1 MSEIQMLSEEVISKI
16 AAGEVIER
24 PASVLK
30 ELLENA
36 VDAGATR
43 IAVDIKKAGRRLI
56 RVNDDGKGMDLED
69 LKLSVG
75 RHATS
80 KIRTFEDLDAI
91 ATFGF
96 RGEALYSVFAVSKM
110 AITSFK
116 AMPGTVTAANGPQT
130 ARPGTETGNCISGEG
145 GRILSETR
153 TPPVK
158 GTTVEVTDLFF
169 NTPARAKFMK
179 SEPSERAHLIR
190 TVEEAALANLNIG
203 FTLTMDEAEMFSM
216 PPGGED
222 FWGVLKERAGIIF
235 GKNIH
240 QGLIKIEG
248 RNPGISIYG
257 LISKPDFLSAT
268 RINQHFFVN
277 RRPVAS
283 RVIQQALYRGYDT
296 MRGDKHPA
304 CVIFLDLNPADF
316 DVNIHPQ
323 KKDVKFAS
331 EGEVFRKI
339 SSTVYNEILKKQTAS
354 VSLAEPA
361 GGASA
366 AAERGAAGEA
376 ETGHGAQAKAQDP
389 GLFHQD
395 TLQLEPVSQET
406 GEAPN
411 WYLPPIS
418 YLGQIAKSY
427 LLFESGGG
435 LLVMDQHAAQERIL
449 FEKYLEEFSAGA
461 IKVQPLMLPVSAEL
475 PRSQI
480 ETVLKWKDWLD
491 KAGFEIERF
500 GASTLRLHST
510 PALFYFTP
518 EALGEFLDYMAG
530 VLGEPEK
537 ASEDLKRNTV
547 AMMACK
553 KSVKAHDYI
562 KPPEAL
568 RLITDLK
575 GTKDSFHCPHGRPT
589 LFYISPSEIAR
600 KFQRTNVI

>member
-1 MSEIQMLSEEVISKI
+1 MAEIQLLPEEVIAKI

-36 VDAGATR
+36 ADAGAAR
-43 IAVDIKKAGRRLI
+43 ITVDIKKAGKSLI

-69 LKLSVG
+69 LNLSVG

-80 KIRTFEDLDAI
+80 KIRSFEDMDAI
-91 ATFGF
+91 STFGF
-96 RGEALYSVFAVSKM
+96 RGEALYSVFAVSKLSI
-110 AITSFK
+110 ASFK
-116 AMPGTVTAANGPQT
+116 AGA
-130 ARPGTETGNCISGEG
+130 ETGHAILGEG
-145 GRILSETR
+145 GRILSTIK

-179 SEPSERAHLIR
+179 SEHSERAQLIR
-190 TVEEAALANLNIG
+190 AVEEAALANLNTG
-203 FTLTMDEAEMFSM
+203 FTLNMDGTEIFSM

-222 FWGVLKERAGIIF
+222 FWAVLKERAGVIF

-248 RNPGISIYG
+248 RNPGISVYG
-257 LISKPDFLSAT
+257 LISRPDSLSAT

-277 RRPVAS
+277 KRPVVS

-331 EGEVFRKI
+331 EGEVFKKI
-339 SSTVYNEILKKQTAS
+339 SSIVYNELLKKQTAAVALTES
-354 VSLAEPA
+354 AC

-366 AAERGAAGEA
+366 AAEPGPGQNGGA
-376 ETGHGAQAKAQDP
+376 HAQAP
-389 GLFHQD
+389 ELFNQEA
-395 TLQLEPVSQET
+395 LQLEPCSQEN
-406 GEAPN
+406 GEMPN

-418 YLGQIAKSY
+418 YLGQIAGSY
-427 LLFESGGG
+427 LLFESGKG

-449 FEKYLEEFSAGA
+449 FEKYLEEFSRGD
-461 IKVQPLMLPVSAEL
+461 IKVQPLMLPVSVEL
-475 PRSQI
+475 SRSQI
-480 ETVLKWKDWLD
+480 ETVLKWKGWLD
-491 KAGFEIERF
+491 KAGFELERF
-500 GASTLRLHST
+500 GVATLRLHST
-510 PALFYFTP
+510 PAMFYFTP
-518 EALGEFLDYMAG
+518 DALSEFLGYMAE

-553 KSVKAHDYI
+553 KSVKAHDHI
-562 KPPEAL
+562 KPQEAL
-568 RLITDLK
+568 RLIEDLK
-575 GTKDSFHCPHGRPT
+575 SAKDSFHCPHGRPT
-589 LFYISPSEIAR
+589 VFYISPSEIAR

>member
-1 MSEIQMLSEEVISKI
+1 MSEIQTLPEDVIAKI

-36 VDAGATR
+36 VDAGASR
-43 IAVDIKKAGRRLI
+43 ITVDIKKAGKRLI

-80 KIRTFEDLDAI
+80 KLRSFEDLDKI

-96 RGEALYSVFAVSKM
+96 RGEALYSIFAVSKL
-110 AITSFK
+110 AITSCK
-116 AMPGTVTAANGPQT
+116 AGA
-130 ARPGTETGNCISGEG
+130 ETGNSISGEG
-145 GRILSETR
+145 GRVLSEAK

-158 GTTVEVTDLFF
+158 GATVEVSDLFF
-169 NTPARAKFMK
+169 NTPARAKFMR

-190 TVEEAALANLNIG
+190 TVEEAALANLDIG
-203 FTLTMDEAEMFSM
+203 FTLNMDGAEIFSM

-222 FWGVLKERAGIIF
+222 FWAALKDRAGVIF

-248 RNPGISIYG
+248 RNPALSVYG
-257 LISKPDFLSAT
+257 LISKPDSLSAT

-277 RRPVAS
+277 KRPVAS
-283 RVIQQALYRGYDT
+283 RVIQQALYRGYDS

-304 CVIFLDLNPADF
+304 CVLFLDLNPADF

-331 EGEVFRKI
+331 ENEVFKKL

-354 VSLAEPA
+354 VALSGPAA
-361 GGASA
+361 GGASR
-366 AAERGAAGEA
+366 AAEPGAAQCGGAPEQGPELFSQ
-376 ETGHGAQAKAQDP
+376 ET
-389 GLFHQD
+389 LR
-395 TLQLEPVSQET
+395 LEPVSGENGET
-406 GEAPN
+406 PN

-449 FEKYLEEFSAGA
+449 FEKYLEEFSSGA
-461 IKVQPLMLPVSAEL
+461 IKVQPLMLPVSVEL

-480 ETVLKWKDWLD
+480 ETVLKWKEWLD

-500 GASTLRLHST
+500 GAVTLRLHST

-518 EALGEFLDYMAG
+518 EALSGFLGYLAE

-547 AMMACK
+547 ATMACK

-562 KPPEAL
+562 KPAEAL
-568 RLITDLK
+568 RLIEDLK

>member
-1 MSEIQMLSEEVISKI
+1 MPEIQVLSEEVISKI

-24 PASVLK
+24 PSSVLK

-43 IAVDIKKAGRRLI
+43 ITVDIRKAGKRLI
-56 RVNDDGKGMDLED
+56 RVNDDGRGMDLED
-69 LKLSVG
+69 LKLSVS

-80 KIRTFEDLDAI
+80 KIRTFEDLDKI
-91 ATFGF
+91 KTFGF
-96 RGEALYSVFAVSKM
+96 RGEALYSIFAVSKLV
-110 AITSFK
+110 ITSFK
-116 AMPGTVTAANGPQT
+116 PGA
-130 ARPGTETGNCISGEG
+130 ETGHSLTGEG
-145 GRILSETR
+145 GRILSETK

-158 GTTVEVTDLFF
+158 GATVEVTDLFF

-179 SEPSERAHLIR
+179 SEPSERAHIIR
-190 TVEEAALANLNIG
+190 TVEEAALADLKIG
-203 FTLTMDEAEMFSM
+203 FTLNIDDTEIFSM

-222 FWGVLKERAGIIF
+222 FWAALTDRAGIIF
-235 GKNIH
+235 GKNISK
-240 QGLIKIEG
+240 GLIKVEG
-248 RNPGISIYG
+248 RNPALSIYG
-257 LISKPDFLSAT
+257 LISKPDSLSAT

-277 RRPVAS
+277 RRPVTS
-283 RVIQQALYRGYDT
+283 RVAQQALYRGYDT

-304 CVIFLDLNPADF
+304 CVLFLDLNPADF

-331 EGEVFRKI
+331 DNDVFRKL
-339 SSTVYNEILKKQTAS
+339 SSTVYNEIMKKQTAS
-354 VSLAEPA
+354 VSLSTPAESGASGSAEPGA
-361 GGASA
+361 GQ
-366 AAERGAAGEA
+366 GEEA
-376 ETGHGAQAKAQDP
+376 IVKEGN
-389 GLFHQD
+389 LFSNE
-395 TLQLEPVSQET
+395 TLQLEPVQQEN

-449 FEKYLEEFSAGA
+449 FEKYMEEFSKGA

-475 PRSQI
+475 SRSQI
-480 ETVLKWKDWLD
+480 ETVLKWKEWLD

-500 GASTLRLHST
+500 GQTTLRLHST

-518 EALGEFLDYMAG
+518 EALSEFLGYLTE

-547 AMMACK
+547 ATMACK
-553 KSVKAHDYI
+553 KSVKAHDFI
-562 KPPEAL
+562 KPQEAL
-568 RLITDLK
+568 RLIEDLK
-575 GTKDSFHCPHGRPT
+575 SAKDSFHCPHGRPT

>member
-1 MSEIQMLSEEVISKI
+1 MSEIQLLPEEVISKI

-43 IAVDIKKAGRRLI
+43 ITVDIKKAGKRLI

-96 RGEALYSVFAVSKM
+96 RGEALYSIFAVSKL
-110 AITSFK
+110 AITSF
-116 AMPGTVTAANGPQT
+116 
-130 ARPGTETGNCISGEG
+130 RPGAETGHSISGEG
-145 GRILSETR
+145 GRLLSEAK

-158 GTTVEVTDLFF
+158 GTTVEVSDLFF

-190 TVEEAALANLNIG
+190 TVEEAALANLNTG
-203 FTLTMDEAEMFSM
+203 FTLAIDGTEIFSL

-222 FWGVLKERAGIIF
+222 FWAALKDRAGVIL

-240 QGLIKIEG
+240 QGLIKVEG
-248 RNPGISIYG
+248 RNPAISIYG
-257 LISKPDFLSAT
+257 LISRPDSLSAT
-268 RINQHFFVN
+268 RLNQLFFVN
-277 RRPVAS
+277 KRPVTS
-283 RVIQQALYRGYDT
+283 RVAQQALYRGYDT

-304 CVIFLDLNPADF
+304 CVLFLDLDPADF

-331 EGEVFRKI
+331 EGEIFRKI
-339 SSTVYNEILKKQTAS
+339 SSTVYNELLKKQTAS
-354 VSLAEPA
+354 VALTEPAA
-361 GGASA
+361 GGASG
-366 AAERGAAGEA
+366 AAEPGAGQSGE
-376 ETGHGAQAKAQDP
+376 TSVQGPD
-389 GLFHQD
+389 LFSRE
-395 TLQLEPVSQET
+395 TLQLEPCSQEN
-406 GEAPN
+406 GETPN

-449 FEKYLEEFSAGA
+449 FEKYLEEFSSGS
-461 IKVQPLMLPVSAEL
+461 IKVQPLMLPVSVEL

-500 GASTLRLHST
+500 GAATLRLHST

-518 EALGEFLDYMAG
+518 EALSEFLGYMAQ

-547 AMMACK
+547 ATMACK

-575 GTKDSFHCPHGRPT
+575 GTRDSFHCPHGRPT

-600 KFQRTNVI
+600 KFQRTNII

>member
-1 MSEIQMLSEEVISKI
+1 MPEIRSLPEEVISKI

-30 ELLENA
+30 ELIENA
-36 VDAGATR
+36 VDAGAARVT
-43 IAVDIKKAGRRLI
+43 VDIKKAGKRLI
-56 RVNDDGKGMDLED
+56 RVNDDGGGMDLED

-96 RGEALYSVFAVSKM
+96 RGEALYSVFAVSKL

-116 AMPGTVTAANGPQT
+116 
-130 ARPGTETGNCISGEG
+130 PGTETGHAISGEG
-145 GRILSETR
+145 GRILSETK

-179 SEPSERAHLIR
+179 SESSERAQLIR
-190 TVEEAALANLNIG
+190 TVEESALANLNIG
-203 FTLTMDEAEMFSM
+203 FTLNIDETGIFSL

-222 FWGVLKERAGIIF
+222 FWAVLKERVGVIF

-248 RNPGISIYG
+248 RNPAISIYG
-257 LISKPDFLSAT
+257 LISKPDSLSAT

-339 SSTVYNEILKKQTAS
+339 SSTVYNGILKKQTAS
-354 VSLAEPA
+354 VTLAEPA
-361 GGASA
+361 AGGASG
-366 AAERGAAGEA
+366 AAEPGP
-376 ETGHGAQAKAQDP
+376 AQNGGTPAQGP
-389 GLFHQD
+389 ELFSRE
-395 TLQLEPVSQET
+395 TLQLEPVSRENGET
-406 GEAPN
+406 PN

-449 FEKYLEEFSAGA
+449 FERYLEEFSAGA
-461 IKVQPLMLPVSAEL
+461 IKVQPLMLPVSVEL

-500 GASTLRLHST
+500 GAATLRLHST

-518 EALGEFLDYMAG
+518 EALSEFLGYMAE

-547 AMMACK
+547 ATMACK

-568 RLITDLK
+568 RLIMDLK
-575 GTKDSFHCPHGRPT
+575 GAKDSFHCPHGRPT

-600 KFQRTNVI
+600 KFQRTNII

>member
-1 MSEIQMLSEEVISKI
+1 MSEIQLLPEEVIAKI

-36 VDAGATR
+36 MDAGATR
-43 IAVDIKKAGRRLI
+43 IAVDIKKAGRRLM
-56 RVNDDGKGMDLED
+56 RVHDDGKGMDLED
-69 LKLSVG
+69 LRLSVG

-80 KIRTFEDLDAI
+80 KIRSFEDLDSI

-96 RGEALYSVFAVSKM
+96 RGEALYSIFAVSKL
-110 AITSFK
+110 AITSFRSG
-116 AMPGTVTAANGPQT
+116 A
-130 ARPGTETGNCISGEG
+130 ETGHAVAGEG
-145 GRILSETR
+145 GRILSETK

-158 GTTVEVTDLFF
+158 GTTVEINDLFF

-179 SEPSERAHLIR
+179 SESSERAHLIR

-203 FTLTMDEAEMFSM
+203 FVLSIDETEIFSM

-222 FWGVLKERAGIIF
+222 FWAVLKERAGIIF

-248 RNPGISIYG
+248 RNPGVSIYG
-257 LISKPDFLSAT
+257 LVSKPDSLSAT

-277 RRPVAS
+277 KRPVTS
-283 RVIQQALYRGYDT
+283 RVIQQALYRGYDS

-323 KKDVKFAS
+323 KKDVRFAA
-331 EGEVFRKI
+331 EGEVFRKV
-339 SSTVYNEILKKQTAS
+339 SSTVYNEILKRQTAS
-354 VSLAEPA
+354 VALTEPA
-361 GGASA
+361 LGGAS
-366 AAERGAAGEA
+366 GACEPGARQGGEIQS
-376 ETGHGAQAKAQDP
+376 GGAD
-389 GLFHQD
+389 LFSQE
-395 TLQLEPVSQET
+395 TLQLEPASQEN

-449 FEKYLEEFSAGA
+449 FEKYLEEFSKGA
-461 IKVQPLMLPVSAEL
+461 IKIQPLMLPVSVEL
-475 PRSQI
+475 SRSQI
-480 ETVLKWKDWLD
+480 EAVLKWKEWLD

-500 GASTLRLHST
+500 GAATLRLHST

-518 EALGEFLDYMAG
+518 EALSEFLGYMAE

-547 AMMACK
+547 ATMACK
-553 KSVKAHDYI
+553 KSVKAHDHI
-562 KPPEAL
+562 KPPEAM
-568 RLITDLK
+568 RLIEDLK
-575 GTKDSFHCPHGRPT
+575 GARDSFHCPHGRPT

-600 KFQRTNVI
+600 KFQRTNII

>member
-1 MSEIQMLSEEVISKI
+1 LPEEVIAKI

-36 VDAGATR
+36 IDAGAARVT
-43 IAVDIKKAGRRLI
+43 VDIKKAGKRLI
-56 RVNDDGKGMDLED
+56 RVNDDGRGMDLED
-69 LKLSVG
+69 LKLSVE

-80 KIRTFEDLDAI
+80 KIRVFEDLDKI

-96 RGEALYSVFAVSKM
+96 RGEALYSILAVSKL

-116 AMPGTVTAANGPQT
+116 PGE
-130 ARPGTETGNCISGEG
+130 ETGNAISGEG
-145 GRILSETR
+145 GRVLSLTT

-169 NTPARAKFMK
+169 NTPAREKFMR

-203 FTLTMDEAEMFSM
+203 FTLNIDGAEIFSM

-222 FWGVLKERAGIIF
+222 FWAALKARANIIF
-235 GKNIH
+235 GKNVY
-240 QGLIKIEG
+240 QGLIKTEG
-248 RNPGISIYG
+248 RNPALSVYG
-257 LISKPDFLSAT
+257 LVSKPDSLSAT

-277 RRPVAS
+277 KRPVTS
-283 RVIQQALYRGYDT
+283 RVAQQALYRGYST
-296 MRGDKHPA
+296 TRGDKHPA
-304 CVIFLDLNPADF
+304 CVLFLDLNPADF

-323 KKDVKFAS
+323 KRDVKFAS
-331 EGEVFRKI
+331 ENEVFKKI
-339 SSTVYNEILKKQTAS
+339 SSTVYNEILAKQTAN
-354 VSLAEPA
+354 VVLTGTAA
-361 GGASA
+361 GGASE
-366 AAERGAAGEA
+366 AAEPAAEQAGP
-376 ETGHGAQAKAQDP
+376 AQGQEM
-389 GLFHQD
+389 FSQD
-395 TLQLEPVSQET
+395 TLQLEPAALET
-406 GEAPN
+406 GGTPN

-449 FEKYLEEFSAGA
+449 FEKYLEELSKGA
-461 IKVQPLMLPVSAEL
+461 IKIQPLMLPVSAEL
-475 PRSQI
+475 SRSQI
-480 ETVLKWKDWLD
+480 ELVLKWKDWLD

-500 GASTLRLHST
+500 GPATLRLLST
-510 PALFYFTP
+510 PSLFYSTP
-518 EALGEFLDYMAG
+518 EALGEFLGYLTE

-537 ASEDLKRNTV
+537 ASEDLKRKIV
-547 AMMACK
+547 ATMACK
-553 KSVKAHDYI
+553 KSIKAHDRI

-568 RLITDLK
+568 RLIEDLK
-575 GTKDSFHCPHGRPT
+575 CARDSFHCPHGRPT
-589 LFYISPSEIAR
+589 LFYISPAEIAR
-600 KFQRTNVI
+600 KFQRTNIL

>member
-1 MSEIQMLSEEVISKI
+1 MPEIQLLPEEVISKI

-36 VDAGATR
+36 VDAGAAR
-43 IAVDIKKAGRRLI
+43 ITVDIKKAGKRLI
-56 RVNDDGKGMDLED
+56 RVNDDGGGMDLED
-69 LKLSVG
+69 LRLSVG

-80 KIRTFEDLDAI
+80 KIRAFADLDAI

-96 RGEALYSVFAVSKM
+96 RGEALYSIFAVSKL

-116 AMPGTVTAANGPQT
+116 PGAD
-130 ARPGTETGNCISGEG
+130 TGNSISGEG
-145 GRILSETR
+145 GRILSETK
-153 TPPVK
+153 TAPVK

-169 NTPARAKFMK
+169 NTPARAKFMS

-190 TVEEAALANLNIG
+190 AVEEAALANLNTG
-203 FTLTMDEAEMFSM
+203 FTLNIDGTEMFSM
-216 PPGGED
+216 PPGGDD
-222 FWGVLKERAGIIF
+222 FWAVLKERAGVIF

-257 LISKPDFLSAT
+257 LISKPDSLSAT

-277 RRPVAS
+277 KRPVTS
-283 RVIQQALYRGYDT
+283 RVISQALYRGYDT

-304 CVIFLDLNPADF
+304 CVVFLDLNPADF

-323 KKDVKFAS
+323 KKDVKFAA
-331 EGEVFRKI
+331 EGDVFRKI

-354 VSLAEPA
+354 VALNEPAA

-366 AAERGAAGEA
+366 ASEPGPVQSGETHA
-376 ETGHGAQAKAQDP
+376 P
-389 GLFHQD
+389 GPELFSQE
-395 TLQLEPVSQET
+395 TLQLEPFSQEN
-406 GEAPN
+406 GETPN
-411 WYLPPIS
+411 WYLPPVS

-427 LLFESGGG
+427 LLFESGRG

-449 FEKYLEEFSAGA
+449 FEKYLEEFSKGA
-461 IKVQPLMLPVSAEL
+461 IKVQPLMLPVSVEL

-480 ETVLKWKDWLD
+480 ETVLKWKEWLD

-500 GASTLRLHST
+500 GAVTLRLHST

-518 EALGEFLDYMAG
+518 DALSEFLGYMAE

-553 KSVKAHDYI
+553 KSVKAHDHI

-568 RLITDLK
+568 RLIEDLK
-575 GTKDSFHCPHGRPT
+575 SARDSFHCPHGRPT
-589 LFYISPSEIAR
+589 LFYISSSEIAR

>member
-1 MSEIQMLSEEVISKI
+1 LSEEVISKI

-30 ELLENA
+30 ELIENA

-43 IAVDIKKAGRRLI
+43 ITVDIRKAGKRLI
-56 RVNDDGKGMDLED
+56 RVNDDGRGMDLED
-69 LKLSVG
+69 LKLSLS

-80 KIRTFEDLDAI
+80 KIRTFEDLDKI
-91 ATFGF
+91 KTFGF
-96 RGEALYSVFAVSKM
+96 RGEALYSVFAVSKLV
-110 AITSFK
+110 ITSFK
-116 AMPGTVTAANGPQT
+116 PGA
-130 ARPGTETGNCISGEG
+130 ETGNSLTGEG
-145 GRILSETR
+145 GRVLSETK

-190 TVEEAALANLNIG
+190 TVEEAALADLKIG
-203 FTLTMDEAEMFSM
+203 FTLNIDDTEIFSM

-222 FWGVLKERAGIIF
+222 FWAALTDRAGIIF
-235 GKNIH
+235 GKNISK
-240 QGLIKIEG
+240 GLIKVEG
-248 RNPGISIYG
+248 RNPVLSVYG
-257 LISKPDFLSAT
+257 LVSKPDSLSAT

-277 RRPVAS
+277 RRPVTS
-283 RVIQQALYRGYDT
+283 RVAQQALYRGYDT

-304 CVIFLDLNPADF
+304 CVLFLDLNPADF

-331 EGEVFRKI
+331 DNDVFRKL
-339 SSTVYNEILKKQTAS
+339 SSTVYNEIMKKQTAS
-354 VSLAEPA
+354 VSLSTPAEAGASGAAEPGA
-361 GGASA
+361 GQ
-366 AAERGAAGEA
+366 GE
-376 ETGHGAQAKAQDP
+376 QATVTEAN
-389 GLFHQD
+389 LFSNE
-395 TLQLEPVSQET
+395 TLQLEPIQQEN
-406 GEAPN
+406 GEVPN

-427 LLFESGGG
+427 LIFESGGG

-449 FEKYLEEFSAGA
+449 FEKYMDEFSKGS

-475 PRSQI
+475 SRSQI
-480 ETVLKWKDWLD
+480 ETALKWKEWLD

-500 GASTLRLHST
+500 GQTTLRLHST

-518 EALGEFLDYMAG
+518 EALTEFLGYLTE

-547 AMMACK
+547 ATMACK
-553 KSVKAHDYI
+553 KSVKAHDFI
-562 KPPEAL
+562 KPQEAL
-568 RLITDLK
+568 RLIEDLK
-575 GTKDSFHCPHGRPT
+575 SAKDSFHCPHGRPT

-600 KFQRTNVI
+600 KFQRTNII

>member
-1 MSEIQMLSEEVISKI
+1 MPEIQLLPEEVIAKI

-36 VDAGATR
+36 LDAGATR
-43 IAVDIKKAGRRLI
+43 ITVDIKKAGKRLI
-56 RVNDDGKGMDLED
+56 RVNDDGHGMDLAD

-80 KIRTFEDLDAI
+80 KIRTFEDLEAV

-96 RGEALYSVFAVSKM
+96 RGEALYSVFAVSKL

-116 AMPGTVTAANGPQT
+116 PGN
-130 ARPGTETGNCISGEG
+130 ETGHAISGEG
-145 GRILSETR
+145 GRILSETK

-179 SEPSERAHLIR
+179 SESSERAHLIR
-190 TVEEAALANLNIG
+190 TVEEAALANLNTG
-203 FTLTMDEAEMFSM
+203 FTLNMDETEIFSM
-216 PPGGED
+216 APGGED
-222 FWGVLKERAGIIF
+222 FWAVLKERAAVIF

-257 LISKPDFLSAT
+257 VISKPDSLSAT

-277 RRPVAS
+277 KRPVTS
-283 RVIQQALYRGYDT
+283 RVISQALYRGYDT

-304 CVIFLDLNPADF
+304 CVIFLDLPPADF

-354 VSLAEPA
+354 VALAEPSA
-361 GGASA
+361 GGASG
-366 AAERGAAGEA
+366 AAEPDAGQSGEIHSQ
-376 ETGHGAQAKAQDP
+376 ES
-389 GLFHQD
+389 GLFSRE
-395 TLQLEPVSQET
+395 TLQLEPVSQEN

-411 WYLPPIS
+411 WYLPPVS

-449 FEKYLEEFSAGA
+449 FEKYMEEFSKGA
-461 IKVQPLMLPVSAEL
+461 IKVQPLMLPVSVEL
-475 PRSQI
+475 SRSQI
-480 ETVLKWKDWLD
+480 ETVLKWKEWLD

-518 EALGEFLDYMAG
+518 DALSEFLGYMAE

-547 AMMACK
+547 ATMACK

-568 RLITDLK
+568 RLIEDLK
-575 GTKDSFHCPHGRPT
+575 SAKDSFHCPHGRPT

>member
-1 MSEIQMLSEEVISKI
+1 MSEIQLLPEDVIAKI

-36 VDAGATR
+36 VDAGAAR

-80 KIRTFEDLDAI
+80 KIRIFEDLDAI

-116 AMPGTVTAANGPQT
+116 
-130 ARPGTETGNCISGEG
+130 PGTETGNCISGEG
-145 GRILSETR
+145 GRILSETK

-257 LISKPDFLSAT
+257 LISRPDSLSAT

-283 RVIQQALYRGYDT
+283 RVMQQALYRGYDT

-304 CVIFLDLNPADF
+304 CVLFLDLNPADF

-354 VSLAEPA
+354 VSLAGPDQ
-361 GGASA
+361 GGASV
-366 AAERGAAGEA
+366 AAERGAPGATEAGQN
-376 ETGHGAQAKAQDP
+376 GVSQAQDS
-389 GLFHQD
+389 GLFSQD
-395 TLQLEPVSQET
+395 TLQLEPVSQEN
-406 GEAPN
+406 GETPN
-411 WYLPPIS
+411 WYQPPIS

-449 FEKYLEEFSAGA
+449 FEKYLEEFSSGA
-461 IKVQPLMLPVSAEL
+461 IKVQPLMLPVSVDL

-480 ETVLKWKDWLD
+480 ETVLKWKEWLD

-518 EALGEFLDYMAG
+518 EALSEFLDYMAG

-600 KFQRTNVI
+600 KFQRTNII

>member
-1 MSEIQMLSEEVISKI
+1 MPEIQLLPEEVIAKI

-36 VDAGATR
+36 LDAGATR
-43 IAVDIKKAGRRLI
+43 ITVDIKKAGKRLI
-56 RVNDDGKGMDLED
+56 RVNDDGHGMDLAD

-80 KIRTFEDLDAI
+80 KIRTFEDLEAV

-96 RGEALYSVFAVSKM
+96 RGEALYSVFAVSKL

-116 AMPGTVTAANGPQT
+116 PGN
-130 ARPGTETGNCISGEG
+130 ETGHAISGEG
-145 GRILSETR
+145 GRILSETK

-179 SEPSERAHLIR
+179 SESSERAHLIR
-190 TVEEAALANLNIG
+190 TVEEAALANLNTG
-203 FTLTMDEAEMFSM
+203 FTLNMDETEIFSM
-216 PPGGED
+216 APGGED
-222 FWGVLKERAGIIF
+222 FWAVLKERAAVIF

-257 LISKPDFLSAT
+257 VISKPDSLSAT

-277 RRPVAS
+277 KRPVTS
-283 RVIQQALYRGYDT
+283 RVISQALYRGYDT

-304 CVIFLDLNPADF
+304 CVIFLDLPPADF

-354 VSLAEPA
+354 VALAEPSA
-361 GGASA
+361 GGASG
-366 AAERGAAGEA
+366 AAEPDAGQSGEIHSQ
-376 ETGHGAQAKAQDP
+376 ES
-389 GLFHQD
+389 GLFSRE
-395 TLQLEPVSQET
+395 TLQLEPVSQEN

-411 WYLPPIS
+411 WYLPPVS

-449 FEKYLEEFSAGA
+449 FEKYMEEFSKGA
-461 IKVQPLMLPVSAEL
+461 IKVQPLMLPVSVEL
-475 PRSQI
+475 SRSQI
-480 ETVLKWKDWLD
+480 ETVLKWKEWLD

-518 EALGEFLDYMAG
+518 DALSEFLGYMAE

-537 ASEDLKRNTV
+537 ASEDLSAIQWPPWPARN
-547 AMMACK
+547 
-553 KSVKAHDYI
+553 
-562 KPPEAL
+562 
-568 RLITDLK
+568 R
-575 GTKDSFHCPHGRPT
+575 
-589 LFYISPSEIAR
+589 
-600 KFQRTNVI
+600 

>member
-1 MSEIQMLSEEVISKI
+1 MPEIQLLPEEVIAKI

-43 IAVDIKKAGRRLI
+43 VTVDIKKAGKRLI

-80 KIRTFEDLDAI
+80 KIRSFEDLDSI

-96 RGEALYSVFAVSKM
+96 RGEALYSIFAVSKLL
-110 AITSFK
+110 ITSFK
-116 AMPGTVTAANGPQT
+116 AMPGAVTKAHGSQT
-130 ARPGTETGNCISGEG
+130 SKPGTETGNSISGEG
-145 GRILSETR
+145 GRIISEAK

-158 GTTVEVTDLFF
+158 GTTVEVSDLFF

-179 SEPSERAHLIR
+179 SESSERAHLIR

-203 FTLTMDEAEMFSM
+203 FTLNMDETEIFSM

-222 FWGVLKERAGIIF
+222 FWAALKDRAGVIF

-248 RNPGISIYG
+248 RNPAISIYG
-257 LISKPDFLSAT
+257 LISRPDSLSAT

-277 RRPVAS
+277 KRPVTS

-304 CVIFLDLNPADF
+304 CVLFLDLNPADF

-331 EGEVFRKI
+331 EGEVFKKI

-354 VSLAEPA
+354 VALAGPVS
-361 GGASA
+361 GGASMVS
-366 AAERGAAGEA
+366 EPGAGQ
-376 ETGHGAQAKAQDP
+376 TAQSHPQGSD
-389 GLFHQD
+389 LFRQE
-395 TLQLEPVSQET
+395 TLQLEPVSQEN
-406 GEAPN
+406 GETPN
-411 WYLPPIS
+411 W
-418 YLGQIAKSY
+418 
-427 LLFESGGG
+427 
-435 LLVMDQHAAQERIL
+435 
-449 FEKYLEEFSAGA
+449 
-461 IKVQPLMLPVSAEL
+461 
-475 PRSQI
+475 
-480 ETVLKWKDWLD
+480 
-491 KAGFEIERF
+491 
-500 GASTLRLHST
+500 
-510 PALFYFTP
+510 
-518 EALGEFLDYMAG
+518 
-530 VLGEPEK
+530 
-537 ASEDLKRNTV
+537 
-547 AMMACK
+547 
-553 KSVKAHDYI
+553 
-562 KPPEAL
+562 
-568 RLITDLK
+568 
-575 GTKDSFHCPHGRPT
+575 
-589 LFYISPSEIAR
+589 
-600 KFQRTNVI
+600 